1 MSRELLNTTT
11 PAIIVV
17 NLFMTHTNHQEIWTV
32 LTMARHKFIMLA
44 HNSVML
50 GYGLYPPRGARNM
63 TAGDYRM
70 CIVNALIQNPESSD
84 MLPAFTH
91 NNIIDDV

>member
-1 MSRELLNTTT
+1 
-11 PAIIVV
+11 
-17 NLFMTHTNHQEIWTV
+17 MTHANRQEIWTA
-32 LTMARHKFIMLA
+32 LTMARHKFITLA
-44 HNSVML
+44 RDSVML

-63 TAGDYRM
+63 TAGDYQMR
-70 CIVNALIQNPESSD
+70 IVNALIQNPESSD